1 MLGLPLSE
9 VDYPLLLEAFLM
21 LYNEVRRLHM
31 KIQMYVLQVTVS
43 CRYNNEV
50 QIRDRT
56 QNAEVAVGPGLGGE
70 QGTLNINAYQLSTH
84 PC

>member
-1 MLGLPLSE
+1 MLGLPLSG

-70 QGTLNINAYQLSTH
+70 QGTLNAYQLSTH

>member
-1 MLGLPLSE
+1 MLDLSSSE
-9 VDYPLLLEAFLM
+9 ADYPLFLM
-21 LYNEVRRLHM
+21 SFLILYREIRRLHM
-31 KIQMYVLQVTVS
+31 KFQMYVLQVTVS
-43 CRYNNEV
+43 CRYTEV